1 MRDASTG
8 RRVNAVGHGM
18 ARRVAIPAAR
28 RGDCLVRSATGIP
41 SQPESGCHG
50 RAGLI
55 RRGDG
60 IIRFASGNLS
70 QPESG
75 CRGRADV
82 IRRADGIVHFASVGI
97 SQRGFTLL
105 EIVLV
110 MALIAITGLL
120 ALGVLTG
127 GFDRMLLRSSAKE
140 MTAQLRFARAH
151 AIATGIPQRF
161 EIDPQARTWRSA
173 DERAGELSRTLG
185 VHFIGAREVQPAEG
199 VGAIV
204 FFGDGASTGGRVQLS
219 LRDAAWNVDVAWLTG
234 EVTLHRGEVVR

>member
-1 MRDASTG
+1 MAESIAPKGAPTHSG
-8 RRVNAVGHGM
+8 AGHGM
-18 ARRVAIPAAR
+18 ARGFAGIASRRAGGSVRFAA
-28 RGDCLVRSATGIP
+28 GIP
-41 SQPESGCHG
+41 PQPES
-50 RAGLI
+50 
-55 RRGDG
+55 D
-60 IIRFASGNLS
+60 
-70 QPESG
+70 
-75 CRGRADV
+75 CRGRVNV
-82 IRRADGIVHFASVGI
+82 IRRADGIVCFATGTP

-151 AIATGIPQRF
+151 AIATGVPQRF
-161 EIDPQARTWRSA
+161 EIDPRARTWRSA
-173 DERAGELSRTLG
+173 DERAGELSRKLG